1 MITKTI
7 VTGIIAVLFLVFAI
21 VFLMGKGDKLIAGYN
36 TASEE
41 ENRKVDIHK
50 LRILMAII
58 SVITA
63 GYVSILPIIGDN
75 PQDQM
80 VGMFVFFAIT
90 IIFIILANTW
100 AKKK

>member
-1 MITKTI
+1 MIPGVI
-7 VTGIIAVLFLVFAI
+7 FAI
-21 VFLMGKGDKLIAGYN
+21 AFIVLAVIFLMGKGDKLIAGYN

-41 ENRKVDIHK
+41 EKRKVDIHR

-63 GYVSILPIIGDN
+63 GYVSIQTIIGNN
-75 PQDQM
+75 PQGQM
-80 VGMFVFFAIT
+80 GAFFVFFVIT
-90 IIFIILANTW
+90 MIFIILANTW

>member
-41 ENRKVDIHK
+41 ERKTIDIK
-50 LRILMAII
+50 RLRIVMAVLMVVTAVFCTIPPLLGNDKNSILAAAGIFLAII
-58 SVITA
+58 FV
-63 GYVSILPIIGDN
+63 GII
-75 PQDQM
+75 
-80 VGMFVFFAIT
+80 I
-90 IIFIILANTW
+90 ANTW
-100 AKKK
+100 TKKK

>member
-41 ENRKVDIHK
+41 ERAKINIKR
-50 LRILMAII
+50 LRILMAIL

-80 VGMFVFFAIT
+80 VGVFVFFAIT
-90 IIFIILANTW
+90 ILFVILANTW

>member
-7 VTGIIAVLFLVFAI
+7 VTGIIAVLFLFFAI

-41 ENRKVDIHK
+41 ERAKVNIK
-50 LRILMAII
+50 RLRILMAII

-80 VGMFVFFAIT
+80 VGVFVFFAIT
-90 IIFIILANTW
+90 ILFVILANTW

>member
-1 MITKTI
+1 MIAS
-7 VTGIIAVLFLVFAI
+7 IIFAI
-21 VFLMGKGDKLIAGYN
+21 VFLVLAIVFLIGKGDKLIAGYN

-41 ENRKVDIHK
+41 EKKEVNIKR
-50 LRILMAII
+50 LRILMAIL

-80 VGMFVFFAIT
+80 VGGFVFFAIT
-90 IIFIILANTW
+90 ILFVILANTW

>member
-1 MITKTI
+1 MIVSI
-7 VTGIIAVLFLVFAI
+7 VFAVMFLVLAVI
-21 VFLMGKGDKLIAGYN
+21 FLMGKGDMLIAGYN

-41 ENRKVDIHK
+41 ERAKINIKR
-50 LRILMAII
+50 LRVLMAIL

-80 VGMFVFFAIT
+80 GALFVFFAIT

>member
-21 VFLMGKGDKLIAGYN
+21 IFLMGKGDKLIAGYN

-41 ENRKVDIHK
+41 EKRKVDIHK

-63 GYVSILPIIGDN
+63 GYVSILPLIGDN

-90 IIFIILANTW
+90 ILFVILANTW

>member
-21 VFLMGKGDKLIAGYN
+21 VFLMGKGDMLIAGYN

-41 ENRKVDIHK
+41 EKRKVDIHK

-63 GYVSILPIIGDN
+63 GYVSILPVIGDN

-90 IIFIILANTW
+90 IIFVILANTW
-100 AKKK
+100 AKRK

>member
-1 MITKTI
+1 MTTKII
-7 VTGIIAVLFLVFAI
+7 VTGILAVLFLVFAI

-41 ENRKVDIHK
+41 ERAKINIKR
-50 LRILMAII
+50 LRVLMAIL

-80 VGMFVFFAIT
+80 GALFVFFAIT